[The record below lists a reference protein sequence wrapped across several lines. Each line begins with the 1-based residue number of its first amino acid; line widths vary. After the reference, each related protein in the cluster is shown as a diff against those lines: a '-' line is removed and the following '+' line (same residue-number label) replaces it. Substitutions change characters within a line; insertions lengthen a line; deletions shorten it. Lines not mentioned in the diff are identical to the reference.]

1 MSLEFK
7 KIEVNSIQEMLPF
20 YARRHNM
27 TCDSVF
33 LESYVW
39 KDYYN
44 VRYAI
49 WENKALLWLM
59 ENEGRCFSAM
69 PLCREEDLPG
79 AFAAIEEYFN
89 EELGYPL
96 VINLADEYA
105 VKYLNLPEDKYLVEE
120 QVDSRDYLYNGDAMR
135 SLAGKKLH
143 KKKNRVN
150 AFKREYEGRYEYRR
164 LCCSD
169 SHDVWVF
176 LDRWRQQKGEEVEE
190 HLDYEVKGI
199 HDILKNCSEF
209 SIHMG
214 GVYIDGQMEAF
225 TIGSYNPV
233 EHMAVIHIEK
243 ANPEINGLYQFIN
256 QQFLIEEFPEAEW
269 VNREDDMGLEGLRK
283 AKMTYYPA
291 DYARKYLVE
300 QLLNGSKGYHW
311 AEQIANTTA
320 GSVLTYLD
328 AEDKDETKHLWH
340 MCFPEDSESFIEYYY
355 KEKTKDNEILVKK
368 DNGLLISM
376 VQYNPY
382 AVKLR
387 GRLWKLDYLVG
398 VATEE
403 SRRREGHFRDV
414 FVKMLHDE
422 EAAGKPITY
431 LVPVNPAV
439 YAPMGFT
446 FIGNVASY
454 ELTEEAKKTLTRTVC
469 QDTPEDCGRAAVYME
484 QWLGARYEM
493 YTRRDAAYVSRLIK
507 ELASENG
514 TLEFLEQDGRLVGL
528 DAYWGWE
535 VREHR
540 LLYAEDAY
548 TVKTGEKPWNMARL
562 TNIGALLAA
571 FGLKQAEQQGEEKR
585 MLTLGIRMN
594 DPILEMNNGEFVW
607 TIGENGSSLKVRKPE
622 PDTCGCTENVSIWLE
637 TKPEELVSWLFGC
650 RKAEEIWGGQLENKG
665 LAEILAQVD
674 TVNGVYLDEIV

>member
-20 YARRHNM
+20 YAMRHNM

-548 TVKTGEKPWNMARL
+548 TVKTGEKLWNMARL

-607 TIGENGSSLKVRKPE
+607 TIGETGSSLKARKPE

-637 TKPEELVSWLFGC
+637 AKPEELVSWLFGC

>member
-7 KIEVNSIQEMLPF
+7 KIEVNSIQKMLPF
-20 YARRHNM
+20 YAMRHNM

-256 QQFLIEEFPEAEW
+256 QQFLIEEFSEAEW

-607 TIGENGSSLKVRKPE
+607 TIGENGSSLKVRKTE

>member
-20 YARRHNM
+20 YAMRHNM

-311 AEQIANTTA
+311 AEQIANTMA

-585 MLTLGIRMN
+585 SLILGIRMN

-607 TIGENGSSLKVRKPE
+607 TIGETGSSLKARKPE

>member
-256 QQFLIEEFPEAEW
+256 QEFLIEEFPEAEW

-382 AVKLR
+382 VVKLR

-607 TIGENGSSLKVRKPE
+607 TIGENGSSLKVRKTE

>member
-20 YARRHNM
+20 YAMRHNM

-59 ENEGRCFSAM
+59 ENEGHCFSAM

-169 SHDVWVF
+169 IHDVWVF

-256 QQFLIEEFPEAEW
+256 QEFLIEEFPEAEW

-454 ELTEEAKKTLTRTVC
+454 ELTEEAKQTLTRTVC

-571 FGLKQAEQQGEEKR
+571 FGLKKAEQQGEEKR

-607 TIGENGSSLKVRKPE
+607 TIGENGSSRKVRKTE

-637 TKPEELVSWLFGC
+637 TKPEELVSWLVGC

>member
-607 TIGENGSSLKVRKPE
+607 TIGETGSSLKARKPE
-622 PDTCGCTENVSIWLE
+622 PNTCGCTENVSIWLE

>member
-20 YARRHNM
+20 YAMRHNM

-300 QLLNGSKGYHW
+300 QLLNGSKGEWPNNGDDIDDSLTVTLGGSYDFDVVKIYLG
-311 AEQIANTTA
+311 AQYFDEVRLSSLGGPICRANDVRDLGISGFDLSINDIAKLKGYGISLSGDAPLA
-320 GSVLTYLD
+320 GGRVMFGLGYVDADAADSLD
-328 AEDKDETKHLWH
+328 KAL
-340 MCFPEDSESFIEYYY
+340 SQNIA
-355 KEKTKDNEILVKK
+355 
-368 DNGLLISM
+368 G
-376 VQYNPY
+376 
-382 AVKLR
+382 
-387 GRLWKLDYLVG
+387 
-398 VATEE
+398 
-403 SRRREGHFRDV
+403 FRDFEIQRYV
-414 FVKMLHDE
+414 VS
-422 EAAGKPITY
+422 AGYSYPFSKRTD
-431 LVPVNPAV
+431 V
-439 YAPMGFT
+439 YG
-446 FIGNVASY
+446 VASY
-454 ELTEEAKKTLTRTVC
+454 M
-469 QDTPEDCGRAAVYME
+469 QDNED
-484 QWLGARYEM
+484 
-493 YTRRDAAYVSRLIK
+493 TSR
-507 ELASENG
+507 ESG
-514 TLEFLEQDGRLVGL
+514 TLEQDPSAYSFYVGL
-528 DAYWGWE
+528 
-535 VREHR
+535 RH
-540 LLYAEDAY
+540 
-548 TVKTGEKPWNMARL
+548 K
-562 TNIGALLAA
+562 
-571 FGLKQAEQQGEEKR
+571 F
-585 MLTLGIRMN
+585 
-594 DPILEMNNGEFVW
+594 
-607 TIGENGSSLKVRKPE
+607 
-622 PDTCGCTENVSIWLE
+622 
-637 TKPEELVSWLFGC
+637 
-650 RKAEEIWGGQLENKG
+650 
-665 LAEILAQVD
+665 
-674 TVNGVYLDEIV
+674 

>member
-7 KIEVNSIQEMLPF
+7 KIEVNSILEMLPF
-20 YARRHNM
+20 YAMRHNM

-571 FGLKQAEQQGEEKR
+571 FGLKQVEQQGEEKR

-607 TIGENGSSLKVRKPE
+607 TIGETGSSLKARKPE

-637 TKPEELVSWLFGC
+637 TKPEELVSWLFGS

>member
-20 YARRHNM
+20 YAMRHNM

-39 KDYYN
+39 KDYYH
-44 VRYAI
+44 VRYAL

-454 ELTEEAKKTLTRTVC
+454 ELTEEAKQTLTRTVC

-548 TVKTGEKPWNMARL
+548 TVKMGEKPWNMARL

-571 FGLKQAEQQGEEKR
+571 FGLKQTEQQGEEKR
-585 MLTLGIRMN
+585 ILTLGIRMN

-607 TIGENGSSLKVRKPE
+607 TIGETGSSLKARKPE
-622 PDTCGCTENVSIWLE
+622 PDTCGCTESVSIWLE

-665 LAEILAQVD
+665 LAEILTQVD

>member
-20 YARRHNM
+20 YAMRHNM

-382 AVKLR
+382 VVKLR

-454 ELTEEAKKTLTRTVC
+454 ELTEEAKQTLTRTVC

-607 TIGENGSSLKVRKPE
+607 TIGETGSSLKARKPE